1 MDSREISKEEPM
13 IAQNGQYTLALEVL
27 GSEPNYFVEFG
38 ADDGITNSNTYIL
51 EKEYGWDGIVA
62 EPSVDCHKALFEN
75 RSCNIET
82 SCVFTESNLEIDFTD
97 AGNGLSS
104 ITYYSQNDSWAGAR
118 AGGRVYKVKTISLK
132 DMLDKYNAPSEIG
145 YLSID
150 TEGSEYDILHA
161 YDFSRMFSLITV
173 EHNYTD
179 QREKIY
185 DLLTGKGYR
194 RIYEDIS
201 KWDDWYVL

>member
-1 MDSREISKEEPM
+1 MTS
-13 IAQNGQYTLALEVL
+13 QNNQDKLALEIL
-27 GSEPNYFVEFG
+27 GDGPNYFVEFG

-51 EKEYGWDGIVA
+51 EKDYGWDGIVA
-62 EPSVDCHKALFEN
+62 EPSIYSHESLFKN

-82 SCVFTESNLEIDFTD
+82 NCVYYESGLEINFTEV
-97 AGNGLSS
+97 GNGLSA
-104 ITYYSQNDSWAGAR
+104 ITEYADKDNWAQTR
-118 AGGRVYKVKTISLK
+118 AGGTIYKVKTISLK

-150 TEGSEYDILHA
+150 TEGSEYDILNS
-161 YDFSRMFSLITV
+161 YDFSRMFKLITV
-173 EHNYTD
+173 EHNYTK

-185 DLLTGKGYR
+185 ELLTGKGYR

-201 KWDDWYVL
+201 QWDDWYVLDA